1 MCFILHWFFQYKSN
15 VVKELKK
22 EHQGLFNRVRRD
34 NSGKRVVTEDKGSDT
49 DTGDG
54 LRRGSSEGQ
63 EEANSEKGVKEKKQ
77 A

>member
-1 MCFILHWFFQYKSN
+1 M
-15 VVKELKK
+15 
-22 EHQGLFNRVRRD
+22 
-34 NSGKRVVTEDKGSDT
+34 VTEDKGSDT